1 MKVVANFVLCLTMLS
16 DSRSVNS
23 LWSCLSEHDTSF
35 FGEKVGRS
43 WRVKLTQEGGR
54 IALVQFATSRV
65 VFGLIREFPFIFRVN
80 E

>member
-35 FGEKVGRS
+35 FGEK
-43 WRVKLTQEGGR
+43 W
-54 IALVQFATSRV
+54 A
-65 VFGLIREFPFIFRVN
+65 GLDGLS
-80 E
+80 